1 MSLQKYP
8 AQSIEDRIVNLWP
21 IDLSGIDRR
30 RLGLART
37 SLS

>member
-1 MSLQKYP
+1 MSLQTCP

-30 RLGLART
+30 RLELARK